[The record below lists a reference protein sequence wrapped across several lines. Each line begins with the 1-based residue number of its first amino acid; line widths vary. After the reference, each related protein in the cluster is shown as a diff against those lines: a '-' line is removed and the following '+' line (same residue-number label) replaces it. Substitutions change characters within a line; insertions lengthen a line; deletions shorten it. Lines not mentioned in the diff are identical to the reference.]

1 MITVKVV
8 HHFAKFPLKLLK
20 GLEIPLNE
28 HCAERFVR
36 SHLVMHQRIVDA
48 EKVLMQLPSLYRCDR
63 SEFAGA

>member
-8 HHFAKFPLKLLK
+8 HHFAEFPLKLMK
-20 GLEIPLNE
+20 GLEIPFSQ

-36 SHLVMHQRIVDA
+36 PHLVVQRRIVDT
-48 EKVLMQLPSLYRCDR
+48 EKALMQLPSLYRCDR